1 MGIFSLTVKRYPLF
15 RFPST
20 PQIFRIRLVA
30 INSNSHTLGMGMD
43 IYARTWEIGCC
54 LFFFFVL
61 SSSFVNLL
69 WRRLALSEV
78 SFRFSLFHFIQRF
91 LDLDALTDFFSPNF
105 FFAYQLFVLLI
116 FISLHSLLITRYW
129 RCCCYSL
136 LKFRWQSH
144 LNRNHS
150 DGGLFFFSFQSSGS
164 ISSFDLSRSHWQCVK

>member
-1 MGIFSLTVKRYPLF
+1 MKRYPLF

-30 INSNSHTLGMGMD
+30 ISSNSHTLGMGMD

-78 SFRFSLFHFIQRF
+78 SFRFSLFHFIRRF

-105 FFAYQLFVLLI
+105 FFLPIICIINFYLSSLFAHYAILAVLLL
-116 FISLHSLLITRYW
+116 FASQISLT
-129 RCCCYSL
+129 
-136 LKFRWQSH
+136 KPF
-144 LNRNHS
+144 
-150 DGGLFFFSFQSSGS
+150 
-164 ISSFDLSRSHWQCVK
+164 K